1 MDHYDF
7 FQASSGMQ
15 NGDPNFERSRWIA
28 LGLGFAGGV
37 IFMVMMQNYQ
47 KRDYE
52 FEPSKDEERI

>member
-37 IFMVMMQNYQ
+37 IFMIIANAHQ

-52 FEPSKDEERI
+52 FGPPKDDERS